1 MAGEANL
8 LDMRIRLLS
17 LIASISVL
25 VALVPTAAAPAQE
38 VAPASP
44 ACVKAGY
51 GETDA
56 TWNVGASAGQ
66 YAGERFE
73 DDESSTGMDPHAQQ
87 VRRAKSYGVQSR
99 LSVRAIAVQGCN
111 GEMAVLV
118 KNDNYLAQD
127 FLQRRVGQLLAGAGS
142 DIGYEDILVAASH
155 NHSSPYLVSPSPGV
169 ALFQDVFDPRMLEWH
184 ARRTAEAIMAAEADL
199 QPATMGATEITHEI
213 YKSNIP
219 GPAKADDGTPA
230 AYPRSFGDEKVVVL
244 RFDNADTGRAIA
256 SWVNFGQHPESLDT
270 TDLISADYLG
280 ALERMVDRE
289 TGAPM
294 VFSQADVG
302 SSEGPYEN
310 WDAPPK
316 WLPDGTRRAW
326 AHVGFAQTERGVR
339 YLANSIIDGFNQVG
353 ANAGTVPV
361 SGNFEVGMY
370 NGWIPGPI
378 SHPYPSV
385 WNCKNEENVEG
396 DPRVGVAPTCESPP
410 DEFPKPPWSDDPQ
423 VQTLWET
430 LKQQGVPVPDHY
442 DGPGFG
448 ALEENARIRLQAV
461 RFGDVILGSCACE
474 AQVDLILNFES
485 RADDQVGNIWD
496 GYDWNCRREGYVPGA
511 GEPTDGMAPADDPAH
526 IDRQWTCDWPDSGGT
541 RQFTFSDYDY
551 ERMQAEIHNDAEG
564 WNDPTYAPY
573 ANSEPYRPSEIKGN
587 FTKEELGGV
596 AVAQPDPEAEVL
608 PTEGYKLAV
617 GIGHAGDYT
626 GYTVSYR
633 EYQNRDTYR
642 KALTS
647 YGPHTADYMST
658 NLVYMAQA
666 LKGGPDVVAD
676 DPYNK
681 LQAADEARQVAFSE
695 AAGRAIGAAYDAW
708 YAALPGDANP
718 GQILEQ
724 PQDIQRFDAA
734 SFTWTGGS
742 NAVDNPRV
750 IVQREEGDG
759 WVDYADQSGEV
770 QTFLQFPA
778 AVEGAVTTYSG
789 QEQWEWTANFEAFNF
804 GPRTDIDPRGSQTP
818 AGNYRFVV
826 QGRYRDTLEDKTYE
840 LISDPFAVSRWNG
853 IKVEDFRKEP
863 TGVSFAVAGH
873 QSANK
878 TTVAPGL
885 PAPEIRY
892 PRTYDAHPVIRF
904 IRDDGG
910 KDICKTCT
918 FRPWATG
925 SDVATATVTV
935 ERADGAIE
943 QVAAI
948 KRDGRWHAD
957 VALYD
962 GDSAYVDQGGV
973 VDTFGEINGEGSG
986 RIAGSGT
993 RPTEPT
999 EPPAPAVTQT
1009 TLTGPSSAQYSDEG
1023 RLEATLTDTEGRG
1036 VPGAEIIFE
1045 LRGADALTT
1054 AIGTTNEQGV
1064 AVVSRVFAEKPGA
1077 YELTARF
1084 AGNDSYLPSATIG
1097 PFVVDKEDT
1106 TLRLT
1111 SSGKG
1116 KNTEVVARLSDADS
1130 DGSGIEGRVIEF
1142 FADGEPAG
1150 SASTDADGVARLQ
1163 PAPRDRSAKSWQA
1176 RFDGDDFYR
1185 ASASGTQP

>member
-1 MAGEANL
+1 MAAKANL

-17 LIASISVL
+17 LIASMSVL
-25 VALVPTAAAPAQE
+25 VALAPIPAAPAQQAE
-38 VAPASP
+38 PPAP

-51 GETDA
+51 GEVDA

-66 YAGERFE
+66 YASERFE
-73 DDESSTGMDPHAQQ
+73 DDESTTGMDPFAGQ

-111 GEMAVLV
+111 GEIAVLV

-127 FLQRRVGQLLAGAGS
+127 FLQRRVGQLLADAGS
-142 DIGYEDILVAASH
+142 GIGYEDILVAASH

-169 ALFQDVFDPRMLEWH
+169 ALFQDVFDFRMLEWQ
-184 ARRTAEAIMAAEADL
+184 ARRTAEAIMAAEANL

-213 YKSNIP
+213 YKSSIP

-244 RFDNADTGRAIA
+244 RFDNAETGRPIA
-256 SWVNFGQHPESLDT
+256 SWVNFGQHPESLDA
-270 TDLISADYLG
+270 TDLITAEYLG
-280 ALERMVDRE
+280 ALERMVGRE

-294 VFSQADVG
+294 VFSQSDVG
-302 SSEGPYEN
+302 SSEGPYEG

-326 AHVGFAQTERGVR
+326 AHIGYAQTERGVR
-339 YLANSIIDGFNQVG
+339 YLADSIIDGFNQIG

-361 SGNFEVGMY
+361 SGDFPVAMY
-370 NGWIPGPI
+370 DGWIPGPI

-396 DPRVGVAPTCESPP
+396 RPRVGVAPTCE
-410 DEFPKPPWSDDPQ
+410 KPPGQTPWAGDPQ
-423 VQTLWET
+423 AQTLWET
-430 LKQQGVPVPDHY
+430 LKQQGVPVPDNY
-442 DGPGFG
+442 DGPGFPV
-448 ALEENARIRLQAV
+448 LEENTRIRLQAV
-461 RFGDVILGSCACE
+461 RLGDVILGSCACE

-496 GYDWNCRREGYVPGA
+496 GYDWNCRRDGYVPGA
-511 GEPTDGMAPADDPAH
+511 GEPTDGVAPSADPAH
-526 IDRQWTCDWPDSGGT
+526 VDRQWTCDWPDTGGT

-564 WNDPTYAPY
+564 WNDPAYAPY
-573 ANSEPYRPSEIKGN
+573 ANSEPYKPSEIKGN

-596 AVAQPDPEAEVL
+596 AVAEQDPEAEVL

-617 GIGHAGDYT
+617 GIGHAGDYN

-676 DPYNK
+676 NPYNK
-681 LQAADEARQVAFSE
+681 VQAADEARQVAFSE
-695 AAGRAIGAAYDAW
+695 TAGRAIGVAYDAW
-708 YAALPGDANP
+708 YAALPSDANP
-718 GQILEQ
+718 GQILQQ
-724 PQDIQRFDAA
+724 PKNIQRFDAA
-734 SFTWTGGS
+734 SFSWTGGS
-742 NAVDNPRV
+742 NAVDNPTV
-750 IVQREEGDG
+750 VVQRLENGE

-770 QTFLQFPA
+770 QTFLKFPA
-778 AVEGAVTTYSG
+778 ALEGAVTTYTG
-789 QEQWEWTANFEAFNF
+789 QEQWEWTANFEAFNY
-804 GPRTDIDPRGSQTP
+804 GVRTDIDPRGPQIP
-818 AGNYRFVV
+818 EGDYRFVA
-826 QGRYRDTLEDKTYE
+826 QGRYRDTLQDKTYE
-840 LISDPFAVSRWNG
+840 LISNPFSVSRWEG
-853 IKVEDFRKEP
+853 IQVTDLRKED
-863 TGVSFAVAGH
+863 TGVSFGVTGKPNATE
-873 QSANK
+873 
-878 TTVAPGL
+878 TTIAPGQ

-892 PRTYDAHPVIRF
+892 PRTYQAAPVIRF

-910 KDICKTCT
+910 RDICKTCT
-918 FRPWATG
+918 FRPWAVG

-935 ERADGAIE
+935 ERADGTTE
-943 QVAAI
+943 QVPAT
-948 KRDGRWHAD
+948 KREGRWFAD
-957 VALYD
+957 VALYE
-962 GDSAYVDQGGV
+962 GDSAYVARGGI
-973 VDTFGEINGEGSG
+973 VDTFGEINGEPSG
-986 RIAGSGT
+986 RVAGSGT

-999 EPPAPAVTQT
+999 EPPAPTVTQM
-1009 TLTGPSSAQYSDEG
+1009 TLTGPTSAQYTDQG
-1023 RLEATLTDTEGRG
+1023 RLEATLTDAEGEP
-1036 VPGAEIIFE
+1036 VSGAELTFE
-1045 LRGADALTT
+1045 LRGAEALTT
-1054 AIGTTNEQGV
+1054 ATGTTNDQGV
-1064 AVVSRVFAEKPGA
+1064 AVVSRVFDEKPGA

-1106 TLRLT
+1106 SLRLT

-1116 KNTEVVARLSDADS
+1116 KNTQVVARLSDADT
-1130 DGSGIEGRVIEF
+1130 DTSGIEGRLIEF
-1142 FADGEPAG
+1142 FADGESAG
-1150 SASTDADGVARLQ
+1150 SASTNADGVATLQ
-1163 PAPRDRSAKSWQA
+1163 PAPRDRSAKTWEASFA
-1176 RFDGDDFYR
+1176 GDDFYKA
-1185 ASASGTQP
+1185 ASSGTQP